1 MQPGTLLLDGRFRV
15 LQLLGKGGMGEVYVG
30 EQVSLGRK
38 VAIKTLYPDLL
49 TQPGMAERFKREAQL
64 LSAVDHPAVV
74 RVIDYGETST
84 GACLVMEYVEGE
96 SLFSAIQHGPLPVAR
111 ALPLLHEIAEGLLAI
126 HDKGIIHRD
135 IKPENVLLTKS
146 VRGEQARLLDFGIA
160 RLVEPAMAGGLTQV
174 GLIVGTPE
182 YLSPE
187 QAVGA
192 AVDER
197 SDLYSFGVLAYRV
210 LSGRLP
216 FPGPGPTQYVA
227 QHASSPPLHL
237 LEAAPPLLSHPVLVA
252 RVMQLLDKEPSRRP
266 QKASEL
272 VDSLAVLRMAL
283 GPSRTQP
290 PAPFAQGE
298 PAPGGSGTAP
308 LGQPANAAPAGT
320 SFIVIEEEP
329 DLDGGGSGT
338 VAFGPLPV
346 EGPRTAPPVPTPL
359 PSTSGSV
366 PLAREPNSRSGPR
379 PSSSRLSPASTLTTR
394 PQNLTVMRTALKD
407 FTERTSRQTHEQNAR
422 MLETHDGLLLPLVRA
437 HGGKLVHKHGGAL
450 LATFPSPTGAVLCGM
465 AMQDR
470 LWRHNQ
476 GSAGDAHLHV
486 RVSLHAGE
494 VLVTRD
500 AVLGEPV
507 EVVKTVEP
515 LAEPGEVTFTEAVNL
530 ARNRAEAEAEP
541 CGTVAMP
548 GSGEPL
554 QLYRCLRASEGLPFG
569 GKDEASQRPPR
580 AGPPLVKRLRPLL
593 WPLWAE
599 RTLARARGNPRGA
612 LGVGLAVAA
621 LVGAVTSFELRRR
634 DPLVQAQELLE
645 EGKPAE
651 ALKRLAELPEASQQ
665 EPVVKRVRAAVH
677 HAKGEHSEEYTL
689 LASLAE
695 PERADVETRVL
706 DGLAEDF
713 GSDEVDKELRK
724 LLNTLPKER
733 VREHFAELAVQKHT
747 LQQWG
752 ALRYLD
758 MVQQDTR
765 GLDVLR
771 LYVQALES
779 PNCAVRGRAA
789 RQLASLGD
797 AAAVP
802 ALERLS
808 QLPKE
813 KGSKSCG
820 QDEAREALQAF
831 TKKKKAR

>member
-1 MQPGTLLLDGRFRV
+1 
-15 LQLLGKGGMGEVYVG
+15 MGEVYVG

-38 VAIKTLYPDLL
+38 VAIKTLYPDLH

-74 RVIDYGETST
+74 RVIDYGDTAT

-96 SLFSAIQHGPLPVAR
+96 SLFSAIQYGPLPVAR

-146 VRGEQARLLDFGIA
+146 ARGEQARLLDFGIA

-227 QHASSPPLHL
+227 QHASSQPLHL
-237 LEAAPPLLSHPVLVA
+237 LEAAPPLLGHPVLVA
-252 RVMQLLDKEPSRRP
+252 LVMQLLDKEPSRRP
-266 QKASEL
+266 QRASEL
-272 VDSLAVLRMAL
+272 VDALATLRAAL
-283 GPSRTQP
+283 GPSRTRP
-290 PAPFAQGE
+290 PESPAPLE
-298 PAPGGSGTAP
+298 PAAGGSGTAP
-308 LGQPANAAPAGT
+308 LGQASPAPAPAGT
-320 SFIVIEEEP
+320 SVIIIEEE
-329 DLDGGGSGT
+329 DGGGSGT
-338 VAFGPLPV
+338 VAFGPLPP
-346 EGPRTAPPVPTPL
+346 EAPRTAPPVPTPR
-359 PSTSGSV
+359 PAPSGSV
-366 PLAREPNSRSGPR
+366 PLPREPNSRSGPR
-379 PSSSRLSPASTLTTR
+379 PSGSRLSPASSLAAR

-422 MLETHDGLLLPLVRA
+422 MLETHDGLLVPLVRA
-437 HGGKLVHKHGGAL
+437 HGGKLVHKHAGSL

-476 GSAGDAHLHV
+476 GCAAEEQLHV
-486 RVSLHAGE
+486 RLSLHAGE

-500 AVLGEPV
+500 AVLGEPG

-515 LAEPGEVTFTEAVNL
+515 LAEPGDVTFTAAVDL

-541 CGTVAMP
+541 CGTVALP

-554 QLYRCLRASEGLPFG
+554 QLYRCRRAMEGLPFG
-569 GKDEASQRPPR
+569 GKDEAPQRPAR
-580 AGPPLVKRLRPLL
+580 TGPPLVKRLRPLL
-593 WPLWAE
+593 WPMWAE
-599 RTLARARGNPRGA
+599 RTVARARRHPGRA

-621 LVGAVTSFELRRR
+621 LLGGALFYEQHRRN
-634 DPLVQAQELLE
+634 PLVRAEGLLE

-651 ALKRLAELPEASQQ
+651 ALKLLAELPVEAQQ
-665 EPVVKRVRAAVH
+665 APVVKQVRAAVH
-677 HAKGEHSEEYTL
+677 HAKGEHSAEYTL
-689 LASLAE
+689 LAGLAE
-695 PERADVETRVL
+695 PEREGVENRVL

-713 GSDEVDKELRK
+713 GEDEVDKELRK
-724 LLNTLPKER
+724 LLSTLPKER

-808 QLPKE
+808 QLPRE

-820 QDEAREALQAF
+820 QDEAKEALQAF